1 MRSALHHVSVF
12 VSEMDRSI
20 YLFRDIL
27 GLELSWRIPKV
38 GGKKLSALLGIP
50 DMEVELTYLRSIS
63 DGVAIELCR
72 LIHPAVDRAP
82 VRFGGPGTVGLS
94 LTVDDLDGLHRRLS
108 EEGWG
113 PFTPCTEMRS
123 PGGDPIRLFCLK
135 TEDGLLLELI
145 EQSKNGR

>member
-27 GLELSWRIPKV
+27 GFEISWRIPKV

-50 DMEVELTYLRSIS
+50 DMVAELTYLRSRS

-72 LIHPAVDRAP
+72 LIHPAVDQSQ
-82 VRFGGPGTVGLS
+82 VQFGGPGTVGLS

-108 EEGWG
+108 EEGWT
-113 PFTPCTEMRS
+113 PFTACTNMRS
-123 PGGDPIRLFCLK
+123 PEGDAIRLFCLK

-145 EQSKNGR
+145 EQRKNGR